1 MSFEITKCTH
11 QDLDKKKSN
20 SKFELVE
27 KSMNFEIP
35 KYTHPNFETEEFK
48 NSPNVKI
55 ELVEKDGVAPDNY
68 HAMSIYPEYFKINGK
83 WTLAEETRMD
93 CVPRLRDDDEVE
105 IVEFRHLKVG
115 DKIIVGRTEDG
126 SEGIYLHTT
135 GFEDKKVEAENFAF
149 RGSRSRETSQTMD
162 YDQLIE
168 LLKHEKEN
176 GYIVWVMGPA
186 AVFSKGARDSLTK
199 LINNGYVDAFLGGNA
214 VATHDLEAG
223 VYNTA
228 LGQDIYT
235 QCSIKDGHYHH
246 LDLLNKARKYGSIE
260 KLIEEENITS
270 GLIHSCI
277 KNNVPIVLGGSIRDD
292 GPLPIVIAD
301 VYEAQE
307 QMRAQIRKATTVIC
321 MATQLHTIAT
331 GNMTPSFRVV
341 DGKVRPIYF
350 YTVDTSEFAVN
361 KLKDRGSLSVRTMIS
376 NAQDFLQRLADNL

>member
-1 MSFEITKCTH
+1 MS
-11 QDLDKKKSN
+11 
-20 SKFELVE
+20 
-27 KSMNFEIP
+27 FEIP

-48 NSPNVKI
+48 NSTNVKI
-55 ELVEKDGVAPDNY
+55 EIVEKDGVAPDNY
-68 HAMSIYPEYFKINGK
+68 HAMSIYPEYFKIDGQWK
-83 WTLAEETRMD
+83 LAKETRMD
-93 CVPRLRDDDEVE
+93 CVPRLRDDNEIE

-115 DKIIVGRTEDG
+115 DKIVVGRTEDG

-176 GYIVWVMGPA
+176 GYVVWVMGPA

-199 LINNGYVDAFLGGNA
+199 LINNGYVDALLGGNA

-223 VYNTA
+223 IYNTA

-277 KNNVPIVLGGSIRDD
+277 KNNIPMVLGGSIRDD
-292 GPLPIVIAD
+292 GPLPVVIAD
-301 VYEAQE
+301 VYKAQE
-307 QMRAQIRKATTVIC
+307 KMREQIRKATTVLC

-341 DGKVRPIYF
+341 NGEVRPLYF

>member
-1 MSFEITKCTH
+1 MSF
-11 QDLDKKKSN
+11 N
-20 SKFELVE
+20 
-27 KSMNFEIP
+27 MP
-35 KYTHPNFETEEFK
+35 KYTHPDFSEEKFK
-48 NSPNVKI
+48 NSPNAKI
-55 ELVEKDGVAPDNY
+55 ELVEKDRVAPENY
-68 HAMSIYPEYFKINGK
+68 HAMSIYPEYFKINGE
-83 WTLAEETRMD
+83 WILAEETRMD
-93 CVPRLRDDDEVE
+93 CVPRLNDNKIE

-115 DKIIVGRTEDG
+115 DKIIVGRTEDA

-135 GFEDKKVEAENFAF
+135 GFEDKKVEEEAFAF

-186 AVFSKGARDSLTK
+186 AVFSKGARESLTK

-270 GLIHSCI
+270 GLIHSCV

-307 QMRAQIRKATTVIC
+307 QMRNQVRKATTVIC

-341 DGKVRPIYF
+341 DG
-350 YTVDTSEFAVN
+350 
-361 KLKDRGSLSVRTMIS
+361 
-376 NAQDFLQRLADNL
+376 

>member
-1 MSFEITKCTH
+1 MS
-11 QDLDKKKSN
+11 
-20 SKFELVE
+20 
-27 KSMNFEIP
+27 FEIP

-48 NSPNVKI
+48 NSTNVKI
-55 ELVEKDGVAPDNY
+55 EIVEKDGVAPDNY
-68 HAMSIYPEYFKINGK
+68 HAMSIYPEYFKIDGQWK
-83 WTLAEETRMD
+83 LAKETRMD
-93 CVPRLRDDDEVE
+93 CVPRLRDDNEIE

-115 DKIIVGRTEDG
+115 DKIVVGRTEDG

-176 GYIVWVMGPA
+176 GYVVWVMGPA

-199 LINNGYVDAFLGGNA
+199 LINNGYVDALLGGNA

-223 VYNTA
+223 IYNTA

-277 KNNVPIVLGGSIRDD
+277 KNNIPMVLGGSIRDD

-307 QMRAQIRKATTVIC
+307 KMREQIRKATTVIC

-341 DGKVRPIYF
+341 NGEVRPLYF

>member
-1 MSFEITKCTH
+1 MC
-11 QDLDKKKSN
+11 
-20 SKFELVE
+20 
-27 KSMNFEIP
+27 FEIP
-35 KYTHPNFETEEFK
+35 KYTHPNFEIDEFK

-55 ELVEKDGVAPDNY
+55 SLVEKDGVAPDGY
-68 HAMSIYPEYFKINGK
+68 HAMSIYPEYFKIDGQWK
-83 WTLAEETRMD
+83 LAEESRMD
-93 CVPRLRDDDEVE
+93 CVPRLNDDNEVE

-126 SEGIYLHTT
+126 SEGIYLHTA
-135 GFEDKKVEAENFAF
+135 GFEDKKVEKENFAF
-149 RGSRSRETSQTMD
+149 RGSRSRETSQAMD

-168 LLKHEKEN
+168 LLKYEKEN
-176 GYIVWVMGPA
+176 GYVVWVMGPA

-199 LINNGYVDAFLGGNA
+199 LIDNGYVHALLGGNA

-260 KLIEEENITS
+260 KLIDEENINS
-270 GLIHSCI
+270 GLIYSCI
-277 KNNVPIVLGGSIRDD
+277 KNNIPIVLGGSIRDD
-292 GPLPIVIAD
+292 GPLPIVIGN

-307 QMRAQIRKATTVIC
+307 QMRNQIRKATTVIC

-341 DGKVRPIYF
+341 NNQVRPLYF
-350 YTVDTSEFAVN
+350 YTIDTSEFAVN

>member
-1 MSFEITKCTH
+1 MS
-11 QDLDKKKSN
+11 
-20 SKFELVE
+20 
-27 KSMNFEIP
+27 FEIP

-48 NSPNVKI
+48 NSTNVKI
-55 ELVEKDGVAPDNY
+55 EIVEKDGVAPDNY
-68 HAMSIYPEYFKINGK
+68 HAMSIYPEYFKIDGQWK
-83 WTLAEETRMD
+83 LAKETRMD
-93 CVPRLRDDDEVE
+93 CVPRLRDDNEIE

-115 DKIIVGRTEDG
+115 DKIVVGRTEDG
-126 SEGIYLHTT
+126 SEGLYLHTT

-176 GYIVWVMGPA
+176 GYVVWVMGPA

-199 LINNGYVDAFLGGNA
+199 LINNGYVDALLGGNA

-223 VYNTA
+223 IYNTA

-277 KNNVPIVLGGSIRDD
+277 KNNIPMVLGGSIRDD
-292 GPLPIVIAD
+292 GPLPVVIAD

-307 QMRAQIRKATTVIC
+307 KMREQIRKATTVLC

-341 DGKVRPIYF
+341 NGEVRPLYF

>member
-1 MSFEITKCTH
+1 MSF
-11 QDLDKKKSN
+11 N
-20 SKFELVE
+20 
-27 KSMNFEIP
+27 MP
-35 KYTHPNFETEEFK
+35 KYTHPDFSEEKFK
-48 NSPNVKI
+48 NSPNAKI
-55 ELVEKDGVAPDNY
+55 ELVEKDRVAPENY
-68 HAMSIYPEYFKINGK
+68 HAMSIYPEYFKINGE
-83 WTLAEETRMD
+83 WILAEETRMD
-93 CVPRLRDDDEVE
+93 CVPRLNDNKIE

-115 DKIIVGRTEDG
+115 DKIIVGRTEDA

-135 GFEDKKVEAENFAF
+135 GFEDKKEEAFAF

-186 AVFSKGARDSLTK
+186 AVFSKGARESLTK

-270 GLIHSCI
+270 GLIHSCV

-307 QMRAQIRKATTVIC
+307 QMRNQVRKATTVIC

-341 DGKVRPIYF
+341 DGEVRPIYF